1 MSTPTNDLVDQVLTA
16 LPYIPKKIFG
26 PHHVLETGDLH
37 PSHFHILHTVEQ
49 AESIQMSDIAWSLSI
64 NKSNLT
70 PLIQKLLNHGY
81 IQKEKSSLDRRIT
94 YVSLTEDGK
103 QFLCEQKQRLEQ
115 VVEDRLSTLSQE
127 DQRQLKDAFQS
138 ISTILSSLD

>member
-1 MSTPTNDLVDQVLTA
+1 MSTPTNDLVNQVLTA

-26 PHHVLETGDLH
+26 PYHVLETGDLH

-49 AESIQMSDIAWSLSI
+49 SGPIQMSDIAQSLSI

-81 IQKEKSSLDRRIT
+81 IEKEKSTHDRRIT
-94 YVSLTEDGK
+94 YVSLTEDGN
-103 QFLCEQKQRLEQ
+103 QFLCEQKERLEQ
-115 VVEDRLSTLSQE
+115 VVEGRLSTLSKD
-127 DQRQLKDAFQS
+127 DQRQLKEAFQS
-138 ISTILSSLD
+138 ISTILSALD